1 MAMPG
6 KVALALRQCLEEAV
20 ANLIIHTPP
29 VAGDAIAIDLQWQ
42 GDDLVATVEDRGPPF
57 DLRAA
62 QPIAHAATLEAVEPG
77 GWGIQLIRAFA
88 TDIDYHTTP
97 GCNRL
102 ILRFADPSGR
112 KATDCGSEG

>member
-6 KVALALRQCLEEAV
+6 KIALALRQCLEEAV
-20 ANLIIHTPP
+20 ANLISHTPP
-29 VAGDAIAIDLQWQ
+29 VAGEAIAVDLRWQ
-42 GDDLVATVEDRGPPF
+42 GDDLVAIVEDRGPPF

-62 QPIAHAATLEAVEPG
+62 QPIAHATTLEAVEPG

-88 TDIDYHTTP
+88 TEIDYDTTP

-102 ILRFADPSGR
+102 ILRFAGPGDPRTRPSGC
-112 KATDCGSEG
+112 DG